1 MKKICITIML
11 IIISAVVLS
20 GCYGGGELGY
30 IEDTI
35 DRSYSDNTLD
45 EIYDQMDEAYEPLK
59 DKLDYI
65 YGVIDS
71 AKW

>member
-1 MKKICITIML
+1 M
-11 IIISAVVLS
+11 V
-20 GCYGGGELGY
+20 Y

-35 DRSYSDNTLD
+35 DSSYSDNTLD
-45 EIYDQMDEAYEPLK
+45 EIYGQMDEAYEPLK

>member
-11 IIISAVVLS
+11 IIMFAAALS
-20 GCYGGGELGY
+20 GCYSGGELGY

-35 DRSYSDNTLD
+35 DSSYSDNTLD
-45 EIYDQMDEAYEPLK
+45 EIYGQMDEAYEPLK

>member
-1 MKKICITIML
+1 MKKIYMTVIL
-11 IIISAVVLS
+11 IIIAALS
-20 GCYGGGELGY
+20 GCYSGGELVY

-35 DRSYSDNTLD
+35 DSSYSDNTLD
-45 EIYDQMDEAYEPLK
+45 EIYGQMDEACEPLK

>member
-1 MKKICITIML
+1 MKEIYMTVIL
-11 IIISAVVLS
+11 IIMAALG
-20 GCYGGGELGY
+20 GCYRGGELVY

-35 DRSYSDNTLD
+35 DSSYSDNTLD
-45 EIYDQMDEAYEPLK
+45 EIYDQMGEAYEPLK

>member
-1 MKKICITIML
+1 MKKIFFTIMSV
-11 IIISAVVLS
+11 IMFAAALS

-30 IEDTI
+30 IEDKI

>member
-1 MKKICITIML
+1 MKKIYMTVIL
-11 IIISAVVLS
+11 IIIAALS
-20 GCYGGGELGY
+20 GCYSGGELGY

-35 DRSYSDNTLD
+35 DSSYSDNTLD